1 VTLGQKLAIDRA
13 SRDAA
18 KDALASRLDQVREDL
33 ETRSIGGRIAD
44 KVTSNAA
51 EAAGEAVD
59 VVRANKSV
67 VAGTVLAIIVWIFR
81 HPLLALFHR
90 TDEETDE
97 EGAEGTSGEDQ
108 EKE

>member
-1 VTLGQKLAIDRA
+1 
-13 SRDAA
+13 
-18 KDALASRLDQVREDL
+18 
-33 ETRSIGGRIAD
+33 
-44 KVTSNAA
+44 
-51 EAAGEAVD
+51 
-59 VVRANKSV
+59 VRANKSV